1 MSMNPRWDPR
11 ERVLEND
18 AGPANDL
25 RSASGYLRTGN
36 DGRSGAFRQ
45 SVDLIDR

>member
-18 AGPANDL
+18 VESAKTFVLLLGCL
-25 RSASGYLRTGN
+25 RSGN
-36 DGRSGAFRQ
+36 DGGSGAFRQ